1 MGQRFESFRACHLII
16 FVKSSAEKGKKLPHS
31 QFILDQT
38 GQVKNTWQLQLQESL
53 TVVLD
58 KTALPTRKN
67 YLRNKLN
74 K

>member
-1 MGQRFESFRACHLII
+1 MLKKA
-16 FVKSSAEKGKKLPHS
+16 KKLPHS